1 MESSMFAADSGSTN
15 KKCPKRSPFI
25 EGFIKTLSSSL
36 GFDAAFNMKVTN
48 KIDDCGEF
56 GPMVDIAMKSMASEM
71 LLTGVLLYKFL
82 TGVLICHYRI

>member
-1 MESSMFAADSGSTN
+1 MFAADSGSTN

-25 EGFIKTLSSSL
+25 EGFIKTLSSSP

-48 KIDDCGEF
+48 KDDCGEY

-71 LLTGVLLYKFL
+71 LLTVFLLVF
-82 TGVLICHYRI
+82 